1 MSSDSNTRLAT
12 HANELFARFG
22 ILLFIWIISSIPWL
36 LNIDIVLEYFV
47 SIFNPCSTDCLNL
60 YQPEKWS
67 ELRWIIS
74 GFLGF
79 ITIVPLVN
87 FQFWTF
93 SKPGLTNSERKMVKL
108 TLMISPVL
116 FLIVSY
122 ITVIELLPLFYQL
135 GHNVHTEYGFVTKY
149 DAISLIYFA
158 TMILWIQVLVIISSS
173 IMISSGLTGNLDS
186 SNANWWRIRVY
197 GFIALVSLLSYY
209 ERTSNGVLI
218 TIITLAMIEFFS
230 RPWTTKPPRYNF
242 KIEEKFSSQGD
253 IIKTLNISCNCEEG
267 LNSEFNNY
275 LVMKNICHD
284 KNQQDELVKLIITNK
299 PNNLVIHCCTNEE
312 IWHSLQNTA
321 PHVNITLNRHQEL
334 AE

>member
-36 LNIDIVLEYFV
+36 LNIDVVLEYFV
-47 SIFNPCSTDCLNL
+47 SIFNPCSADCLNL

-79 ITIVPLVN
+79 ITIIPLVN

-197 GFIALVSLLSYY
+197 GFIALVSVLSYY

-218 TIITLAMIEFFS
+218 TIITLGMIEFFS
-230 RPWTTKPPRYNF
+230 RPWTTKPPKYNF

-284 KNQQDELVKLIITNK
+284 KNLQDDLLKLIITHK
-299 PNNLVIHCCTNEE
+299 PNNLVIHCCTNEK

-321 PHVNITLNRHQEL
+321 PHVNITLNWHQDL

>member
-1 MSSDSNTRLAT
+1 MSSDSNTRLTT
-12 HANELFARFG
+12 HTNELFARFG

-36 LNIDIVLEYFV
+36 LNIDLVLEYFV
-47 SIFNPCSTDCLNL
+47 SIFNPCSADCLNL

-79 ITIVPLVN
+79 ITITPLVN

-108 TLMISPVL
+108 TLMMAPIL
-116 FLIVSY
+116 FLIISY

-135 GHNVHTEYGFVTKY
+135 GHDIHTEYGFVTKY

-197 GFIALVSLLSYY
+197 GFVTLVSLLSYY

-218 TIITLAMIEFFS
+218 TLITLGIIELFS
-230 RPWTTKPPRYNF
+230 RPWTTKSPKYNV
-242 KIEEKFSSQGD
+242 KIEKIFSSQGD
-253 IIKTLNISCNCEEG
+253 IISTMNISCNCEEY
-267 LNSEFNNY
+267 LNSKFDDY
-275 LVMKNICHD
+275 LVMKNICQD
-284 KNQQDELVKLIITNK
+284 KNLQDELLKLIIIHK
-299 PNNLVIHCCTNEE
+299 PNNLVVHCCKNNDV
-312 IWHSLQNTA
+312 WHGLESIA
-321 PHVNITLNRHQEL
+321 PHVNITLNQHQDL

>member
-218 TIITLAMIEFFS
+218 TIITLAMIELFS

-253 IIKTLNISCNCEEG
+253 ILS
-267 LNSEFNNY
+267 
-275 LVMKNICHD
+275 
-284 KNQQDELVKLIITNK
+284 LIHI
-299 PNNLVIHCCTNEE
+299 
-312 IWHSLQNTA
+312 
-321 PHVNITLNRHQEL
+321 
-334 AE
+334 

>member
-108 TLMISPVL
+108 TLMISPFL

-173 IMISSGLTGNLDS
+173 IMISSGLTGNLDA

-284 KNQQDELVKLIITNK
+284 KNQQDELLKLIITNS
-299 PNNLVIHCCTNEE
+299 I
-312 IWHSLQNTA
+312 I
-321 PHVNITLNRHQEL
+321 
-334 AE
+334 

>member
-1 MSSDSNTRLAT
+1 MSSDSNARLAT

-36 LNIDIVLEYFV
+36 LNIDVVLEYFV
-47 SIFNPCSTDCLNL
+47 SIFNPCSADCLNL

-79 ITIVPLVN
+79 ITIIPLVN

-135 GHNVHTEYGFVTKY
+135 GHNVQTEYGFVTKY

-197 GFIALVSLLSYY
+197 GFIALVSVLSYY
-209 ERTSNGVLI
+209 ERTSNGILI
-218 TIITLAMIEFFS
+218 TIITLGMIEFFS

-253 IIKTLNISCNCEEG
+253 IISTLNISCNCEVAMNPES
-267 LNSEFNNY
+267 NDY

-284 KNQQDELVKLIITNK
+284 KNLQDDLLKLIITHK
-299 PNNLVIHCCTNEE
+299 PNNLVIHCCTNEK
-312 IWHSLQNTA
+312 IWHRLQNTA
-321 PHVNITLNRHQEL
+321 PHVNITLNRHQD
-334 AE
+334 